1 MLYKFSEPPALNR
14 NLPFFVQRDDTI
26 VAPLHP
32 AGQGA
37 VTLLRVSGPS
47 SLDVLRALTRPHRP
61 PVTSSV
67 PPAPAVSPA
76 PPAPPARQARFVALW
91 DGDQLLDRALVT
103 WFPGPHSY
111 TGEDS
116 AEFSLHASPY
126 VVQRFLALC
135 TDLPGVRMAG
145 PGEFTWRA
153 FANGKMDLSRAEA
166 VADLIAAENPMA
178 HRLAMNQLEGGFA
191 RKIAMLRE
199 RMTEFAALLELEL
212 DFSQEDVEFADRSA
226 LCDLVQSVREQVVS
240 LRDSFAAGEVIR
252 KGIPTVLAGRP
263 NAGKSS
269 LLNALLQED
278 RALVSD
284 QPGTTRDTIEEP
296 CVIDGLTFRLMDTA
310 GLRES
315 MDAVERMGVERT
327 RLKLAHA
334 GLVLMVAG
342 LDEQPDESW
351 MELLNLAGRQS
362 KVLVVLNKTDLTDHA
377 HHYAAWLQQFPDLV
391 ALSTRTGEGLD
402 LLRQRMSSVVS
413 LGRLAGDF
421 VAVNARQRQA
431 LEEAAT
437 TLDRI
442 HQGLQ
447 ENLGTELLAEEMR
460 AVLRNLAE
468 LTGEIAT
475 DDLLGA
481 IFSRFCIGK

>member
-1 MLYKFSEPPALNR
+1 
-14 NLPFFVQRDDTI
+14 

-37 VTLLRVSGPS
+37 VTLLRVSGPAT
-47 SLDVLRALTRPHRP
+47 LFLLNELTQKHQEKDP
-61 PVTSSV
+61 T
-67 PPAPAVSPA
+67 A
-76 PPAPPARQARFVALW
+76 PPPRLAQLKPLW
-91 DGDQLLDRALVT
+91 DGELLLDRALVT
-103 WFPGPHSY
+103 WFPGPGSY

-116 AEFSLHASPY
+116 AEFGLHASPY
-126 VVQRFLALC
+126 VVNRFLALC
-135 TDLPGVRMAG
+135 TALPGVRMAE

-153 FANGKMDLSRAEA
+153 FANGQMDLSRAEA

-191 RKIAMLRE
+191 RKIALLRE

-226 LCDLVQSVREQVVS
+226 LQKLILSVLEQVQS

-252 KGIPTVLAGRP
+252 KGVPTVLAGRP

-296 CVIDGLTFRLMDTA
+296 CILDGITFRLMDTA

-315 MDAVERMGVERT
+315 IDAVEQMGVERT

-342 LDEQPDESW
+342 LDEAPDEAW
-351 MELLNLAGRQS
+351 IDLLNLAGKQS
-362 KVLVVLNKTDLTDHA
+362 KVIVVLNKMDLATEA
-377 HHYAAWLQQFPDLV
+377 SNREAWQQRFPDLV
-391 ALSTRTGEGLD
+391 MISTRTGDGLD
-402 LLRQRMSSVVS
+402 LLRDRMRTTVS

-421 VAVNARQRQA
+421 VAVNARQRAA
-431 LEEAAT
+431 LEEAAQ
-437 TLDRI
+437 TLARI
-442 HQGLQ
+442 QHGLGH
-447 ENLGTELLAEEMR
+447 ELGTELLAEDMR

-481 IFSRFCIGK
+481 IFSKFCIGK